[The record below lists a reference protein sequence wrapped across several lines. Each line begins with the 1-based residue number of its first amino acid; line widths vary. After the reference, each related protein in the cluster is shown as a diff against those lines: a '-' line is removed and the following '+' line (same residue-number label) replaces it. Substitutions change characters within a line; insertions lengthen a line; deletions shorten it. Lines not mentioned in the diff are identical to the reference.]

1 MVIIAQQKA
10 DQDASQALLPAG
22 PACWPVL
29 LTLVYIFPE
38 TFAEFLEFFFFFSPH
53 LPKGPSCCACR
64 DETLRSAG
72 YVLAGLTVSV
82 HKPLST
88 H

>member
-38 TFAEFLEFFFFFSPH
+38 TFAEFLEFFFFFFLLICPKD
-53 LPKGPSCCACR
+53 LPV
-64 DETLRSAG
+64 
-72 YVLAGLTVSV
+72 VLVEM
-82 HKPLST
+82 KP
-88 H
+88 

>member
-10 DQDASQALLPAG
+10 DQEASQALLPAG

-38 TFAEFLEFFFFFSPH
+38 TFAEFLEVFFFFLLICPKD
-53 LPKGPSCCACR
+53 LPV
-64 DETLRSAG
+64 
-72 YVLAGLTVSV
+72 VLVEM
-82 HKPLST
+82 KP
-88 H
+88 